1 MSGEWDKVE
10 GKAKE
15 FQGDVAGDEKTQAEG
30 ELQGAWG
37 EGQEKADEAKDVA
50 TERIEEGRDELRERL

>member
-1 MSGEWDKVE
+1 MAGEWDKVE

-30 ELQGAWG
+30 KLQENWG
-37 EGQEKADEAKDVA
+37 EGQDKFDDAKDVA
-50 TERIEEGRDELRERL
+50 GERIEEGRDELGERI